1 MVFLRDGVLRAEYH
15 GRNGDN
21 VRELDVN
28 VGVVFDNGEWREVGR
43 SFEQY
48 NQSYFMC
55 HKSVYIISRELLIG
69 EGGETAR
76 PPDRHRGPPQVGV
89 HGGAE
94 AAQRRAPLH
103 HRRLASPRGQQGQAR
118 ERDTVICQSNLT

>member
-43 SFEQY
+43 SFERY
-48 NQSYFMC
+48 
-55 HKSVYIISRELLIG
+55 
-69 EGGETAR
+69 
-76 PPDRHRGPPQVGV
+76 
-89 HGGAE
+89 
-94 AAQRRAPLH
+94 
-103 HRRLASPRGQQGQAR
+103 
-118 ERDTVICQSNLT
+118 NLTSCVI

>member
-48 NQSYFMC
+48 NLTSC
-55 HKSVYIISRELLIG
+55 VISLF
-69 EGGETAR
+69 
-76 PPDRHRGPPQVGV
+76 
-89 HGGAE
+89 
-94 AAQRRAPLH
+94 
-103 HRRLASPRGQQGQAR
+103 ASFL
-118 ERDTVICQSNLT
+118 VNY